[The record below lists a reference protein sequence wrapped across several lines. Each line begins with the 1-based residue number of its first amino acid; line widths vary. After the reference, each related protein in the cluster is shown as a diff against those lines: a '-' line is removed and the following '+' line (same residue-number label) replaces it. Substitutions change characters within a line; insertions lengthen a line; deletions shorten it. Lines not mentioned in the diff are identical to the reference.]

1 MYLAIDI
8 IMAMIE
14 DEEWFKKEVDVTKI
28 TDPKT
33 SVMTIFEILR
43 INSEVGADNK
53 DLLNKL
59 DKNDIEVVSFTPEMT
74 EKVQSILDKY
84 TDLFDIGSLNSIHVV
99 HSISLDEPLVST
111 NQMYDYLDEVEH
123 IDPRKL

>member
-28 TDPKT
+28 TNPKT

-43 INSEVGADNK
+43 INSEVGVRNK

-59 DKNDIEVVSFTPEMT
+59 HKNDVEIVSFTPEMT
-74 EKVQSILDKY
+74 EKVQSILNKY
-84 TDLFDIGSLNSIHVV
+84 SDVFDIGSLNSIHVAN
-99 HSISLDEPLVST
+99 SISLGEPLVST
-111 NQMYDYLDEVEH
+111 NQMYDYLDEIEH

>member
-14 DEEWFKKEVDVTKI
+14 DEEWFEKEVDINKI
-28 TDPKT
+28 KDPKT

-43 INSEVGADNK
+43 INSEVGVKNK

-59 DKNDIEVVSFTPEMT
+59 DRNGIEVVLFTPEMT
-74 EKVQSILDKY
+74 EKVQSILNKY
-84 TDLFDIGSLNSIHVV
+84 SDLFDIGSLNSIHIA
-99 HSISLDEPLVST
+99 HSISLDEPLIST

-123 IDPRKL
+123 IDPRRL